1 MWKTRFVFFR
11 ECYLFKPSRKTESN
25 IFTRANFLHP
35 LTPTS
40 VFQRRA
46 KKRGRGAHKQAK
58 VAGQRFATNATK
70 AFTLT
75 GFRVATLSYLC
86 FVDVVSR
93 ARFPLSSLSS
103 LSSLL
108 LLFFFS
114 SLLFSF
120 LLFFLL
126 LAAPPPRMKINSQL
140 TKK

>member
-46 KKRGRGAHKQAK
+46 KKRARGAHKQAK

-75 GFRVATLSYLC
+75 GFRVTTLSYLC

-93 ARFPLSSLSS
+93 ARFRSLLFFFSS
-103 LSSLL
+103 SSLL
-108 LLFFFS
+108 LLFS
-114 SLLFSF
+114 SLLFF
-120 LLFFLL
+120 LFFLL